1 VPICAV
7 LSEHGIKIA
16 PSIYYARAKT
26 PITLAELDE
35 ANLGNALVDL
45 IQPTGRHWCW
55 QAVARRR
62 RVGLEVGRDKVGRLL
77 AMAGAIIRWRTAQA
91 KNDDG
96 QSRN

>member
-45 IQPTGRHWCW
+45 IRPTGRHWGW

-62 RVGLEVGRDKVGRLL
+62 RVGLEVGRDKIGRLM

-91 KNDDG
+91 
-96 QSRN
+96 